1 MSNPER
7 SGPYCSINLS
17 VNKYPETLSRYYG
30 VSPEEVK
37 WGQKVKSPGA
47 MEMVEV
53 VDVCERIEQFLANK
67 IG

>member
-1 MSNPER
+1 M
-7 SGPYCSINLS
+7 S
-17 VNKYPETLSRYYG
+17 VNKYPETLSRYYV

-53 VDVCERIEQFLANK
+53 VDVCERIEQFLADK
-67 IG
+67 VG